1 MACGLQ
7 AVGPVSATVPP
18 EVVERIRRSRRYPR
32 PTQFDYLHVKRL
44 VEDLA
49 AAIAGLGDVRDVL
62 DVYCG
67 TRPYE
72 DLFPAGAKVVGL
84 DVDRPGY
91 GYGVADVLTNEFL
104 PFADESFDALM
115 CTQAFHYIME
125 PEPAIAE
132 IRRVLRPGG
141 AVLITVPVVWEYD
154 RENPEH
160 HYTEPLLRR
169 LFEGWDELR
178 VVESG
183 GWGVSWAAVTATLL
197 QHLEE
202 SAAARRA
209 LRPLARPLFAAAYL
223 AVNGVG
229 IALEAVARRFVRGRL
244 RLPMNLLLMARRPT

>member
-1 MACGLQ
+1 
-7 AVGPVSATVPP
+7 
-18 EVVERIRRSRRYPR
+18 
-32 PTQFDYLHVKRL
+32 
-44 VEDLA
+44 
-49 AAIAGLGDVRDVL
+49 VL

-91 GYGVADVLTNEFL
+91 GYGVADVVTDEFL
-104 PFADESFDALM
+104 PFADRSFDVVM

-125 PEPAIAE
+125 PQSAIAE

-169 LFEGWDELR
+169 LFEGWDEVR

-183 GWGVSWAAVTATLL
+183 GWGVSWAAVSATLL
-197 QHLEE
+197 HHLEE
-202 SAAARRA
+202 SAARRRI

-223 AVNGVG
+223 AVNGLG
-229 IALEAVARRFVRGRL
+229 LALEAVDRRFVRGRL
-244 RLPMNLLLMARRPT
+244 RLPMNLLLTARRST

>member
-1 MACGLQ
+1 MNA
-7 AVGPVSATVPP
+7 STVPP
-18 EVVERIRRSRRYPR
+18 AVVERIRRSRRHPR
-32 PTQFDYLHVKRL
+32 PTQFDYLHAKRL
-44 VEDLA
+44 VEDLG
-49 AAIAGLGDVRDVL
+49 AAIADLDEVRDVL

-72 DLFPAGAKVVGL
+72 DLFPTAAKVVGL

-91 GYGVADVLTNEFL
+91 RYGVADVVSDDFL
-104 PFADESFDALM
+104 PFADRSFDAVL
-115 CTQAFHYIME
+115 CTQAFHYIVD
-125 PEPAIAE
+125 PPPAIAE
-132 IRRVLRPGG
+132 IKRVLRPGG

-169 LFEGWDELR
+169 LFEGWDEVR

-202 SAAARRA
+202 SAARRRT

-223 AVNGVG
+223 VVNGLG
-229 IALEAVARRFVRGRL
+229 LALEAVDRRFVRGQL
-244 RLPMNLLLMARRPT
+244 RLPMNLLLTARRST

>member
-1 MACGLQ
+1 
-7 AVGPVSATVPP
+7 VNATVPRD
-18 EVVERIRRSRRYPR
+18 VVERIRRSRRHPR
-32 PTQFDYLHVKRL
+32 PTQYDYLHVKRL
-44 VEDLA
+44 VDDLA
-49 AAIAGLGDVRDVL
+49 AAIADLGGVRDVL

-91 GYGVADVLTNEFL
+91 GYGVADVLTDDFL
-104 PFADESFDALM
+104 PFADRSFDVVI

-125 PEPAIAE
+125 PQSAIGE

-169 LFEGWDELR
+169 LFEAWDEVR

-183 GWGVSWAAVTATLL
+183 GWGVSWAAVSATLL
-197 QHLEE
+197 HHLEE
-202 SAAARRA
+202 PAAARRVV
-209 LRPLARPLFAAAYL
+209 RPVVRPLFAAAYL
-223 AVNGVG
+223 AVNCVG
-229 IALEAVARRFVRGRL
+229 LALEAVDRRFVRGRL
-244 RLPMNLLLMARRPT
+244 RLPMNLLLSARRPT

>member
-1 MACGLQ
+1 
-7 AVGPVSATVPP
+7 VSAGTVPP
-18 EVVERIRRSRRYPR
+18 AVVERIRRSRRHPR

-44 VEDLA
+44 VDDLG
-49 AAIAGLGDVRDVL
+49 AAITGLGEVRDVL

-72 DLFPAGAKVVGL
+72 DLFPTGAQVVGL
-84 DVDRPGY
+84 DVDRSGY
-91 GYGVADVLTNEFL
+91 RYGVADVVSDDFL
-104 PFADESFDALM
+104 PFADGSFDAVM
-115 CTQAFHYIME
+115 CTQAFHYIVE
-125 PEPAIAE
+125 PQPAIAE

-169 LFEGWDELR
+169 LFEGWDEVR
-178 VVESG
+178 VVENG

-202 SAAARRA
+202 SAARRRI

-223 AVNGVG
+223 VVNGCGV
-229 IALEAVARRFVRGRL
+229 ALEAVDRRFVRGAL
-244 RLPMNLLLMARRPT
+244 RLPMNLLLTARRPT

>member
-1 MACGLQ
+1 VNAG
-7 AVGPVSATVPP
+7 TVPP
-18 EVVERIRRSRRYPR
+18 DVVQDIRRSRRHPR
-32 PTQFDYLHVKRL
+32 PTQYDYLHVKRL
-44 VEDLA
+44 VDDLG
-49 AAIAGLGDVRDVL
+49 AAIAQLVEVRDVL

-72 DLFPAGAKVVGL
+72 DLFPADAKVLGL

-91 GYGVADVLTNEFL
+91 GYGVADVVTDEFL
-104 PFADESFDALM
+104 PFADRSFDVVM
-115 CTQAFHYIME
+115 CTQAFHYIIE
-125 PEPAIAE
+125 PQSAIAE

-160 HYTEPLLRR
+160 HYTEPLLRH
-169 LFEGWDELR
+169 LFEGWDEVR

-197 QHLEE
+197 HHLDE
-202 SAAARRA
+202 SAARRPT

-223 AVNGVG
+223 AVNGLG
-229 IALEAVARRFVRGRL
+229 LALEVVDRGFVRGRL
-244 RLPMNLLLMARRPT
+244 RLPMNLLLTARRST